1 MTQRRL
7 TSTLGLAVAALVVGG
22 IWWAGSVGSEPGAAQ
37 ATVACQ
43 DKVQDQLKAPG
54 TARFQAAES
63 SGADRVW
70 VIRGTVDAENSFGGE
85 VRSAYQCHVKFV
97 TDEVV
102 RVTVD
107 YLR

>member
-1 MTQRRL
+1 MTER
-7 TSTLGLAVAALVVGG
+7 STIIGLAIAALIIGG
-22 IWWAGSVGSEPGAAQ
+22 IWWTGAVGSEPGAPQ

-43 DKVQDQLKAPG
+43 DKVQDRLKAPG

-63 SGADRVW
+63 SGSESAW
-70 VIRGTVDAENSFGGE
+70 TIRGTVDAENSFGGE
-85 VRSAYQCHVKFV
+85 VRNAYQCHVKFV

-107 YLR
+107 YVR